1 MNPSL
6 AVPRIV
12 IAGPTGIGKTSVSL
26 ELVRQFRSQHLD
38 TAIISVDSRQ
48 CYKRLDIGT
57 GKVTPSEMDDISHYN
72 ISNLNPDQPDSAAA
86 FVRRALIWENEIRS
100 QHHIPMYV
108 GGSTLHLQSLLWP
121 LDDIPESCVYNQ
133 IKLAE
138 SEREHGQEYLV
149 NLLTKVDPDYVLRMD
164 GYNRARIF
172 RALDVFMQTGKP
184 FSSFHSEQH
193 FNVTP
198 QDTLLVIL
206 SAERA
211 WHVKCIQER
220 VDAMI
225 ENGLVDETEQLL
237 DSGIEESFQ
246 ALQTVGYKEA
256 IEYIK
261 GLITLDQMRERINIS
276 TRQYAKRQATW
287 FRRWKSAI
295 TIDVTRKSTAQ
306 VATEIISLNPSFS
319 WKHI

>member
-1 MNPSL
+1 MNPSP

-26 ELVRQFRSQHLD
+26 ELVQQFRSQQHD
-38 TAIISVDSRQ
+38 AAIISVDSRQ

-57 GKVTPSEMDDISHYN
+57 GKVTMNEMDGIPHYN

-86 FVRRALIWENEIRS
+86 FYRRSLIWEEEIRS
-100 QHHIPMYV
+100 QLRIPIYV

-121 LDDIPESCVYNQ
+121 LDDIPGSCVYNQ

-138 SEREHGQEYLV
+138 TEREHGQDYLL
-149 NLLTKVDPDYVLRMD
+149 NLLNNVDPEYFLRMD
-164 GYNRARIF
+164 GYNKARIF

-184 FSSFHSEQH
+184 FSSFHSEQD
-193 FNVTP
+193 FNVSP
-198 QDTLLVIL
+198 LRTLLVVL
-206 SAERA
+206 TAERA
-211 WHVKCIQER
+211 WHVKRIHER

-225 ENGLVDETEQLL
+225 DNGLVEETKQLL
-237 DSGIEESFQ
+237 DSGIDESFQ

-261 GLITLDQMRERINIS
+261 GLSSLDQMRERIYIS

-287 FRRWKSAI
+287 FRRWRTAI
-295 TIDVTRKSTAQ
+295 NLDVTHKTTAQ
-306 VATEIISLNPSFS
+306 IATEIISLNPSFS